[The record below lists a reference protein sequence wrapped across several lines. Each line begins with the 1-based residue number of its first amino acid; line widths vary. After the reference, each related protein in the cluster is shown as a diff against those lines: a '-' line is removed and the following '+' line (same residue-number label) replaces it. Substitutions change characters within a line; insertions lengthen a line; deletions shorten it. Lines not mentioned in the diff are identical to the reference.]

1 MPSMIY
7 APGLKIYIEAGGSF
21 YRNNQTPTV
30 YDVSDDVVSGSL
42 TRIVDGV
49 SSLSFTLANPKRKYD
64 QVFTPNDR
72 VTVLMKRITWVRV
85 FTGYL
90 NQVPLMT
97 AWPRNVDLTASCSLK
112 RLQYWYWD
120 PEAAYTQQM
129 ISGALAAANGS
140 GMTSDGGMTNV
151 VLSVLDK
158 VVGWPN
164 SKVHIAQV
172 PDDWFKIAE
181 KIAQAVEKSSEE
193 SDALAKQ
200 FFASIG
206 GGGTTGGGGGTAV
219 SGGANVNGVLGSS
232 FQGFTSVGLRNA
244 EQIYSVG
251 TSLGATT
258 NDQIVALMV
267 AMQESTLGED
277 PNASIPNAYGAV
289 GVFQQIYSLPEWGGS
304 LQSALSVTD
313 SAKRF
318 FQHLF
323 SMVPNR
329 ANMPFAQQ
337 AEIVQR
343 SGQGSLYAKWQPQA
357 TAMVNKLQATAAAT
371 TTGTAPTNPASGQG
385 PTTGNNIGSTTN
397 LQLIE
402 VAKQFVTDFPS
413 IPYTE
418 KYGGT
423 QLAIISANPPP
434 GLDCSSFVQAVYLRA
449 LGGLYDFQNARVV
462 AEQRTICQIISLQ
475 DALNTPGA
483 LLFNGTAHV
492 EISIGDGQHSVGAHH
507 SGTYAGVVGASASYF
522 TDGGLL
528 PRVQY
533 ASVGKGGGS
542 VSVPPAGS
550 GTTAGG
556 TSGSTG
562 TLYNDPYSSSPGY
575 NPNDPFDKLFGDTA
589 WQPLLSQDQDTAYVL
604 AQSLTGIKSLLN
616 DQPLLPYLK
625 NLFAS
630 AMRSFCSAPNGDL
643 ISWFPDYY
651 GLWGTAAKM
660 VVQPIEVQDFS
671 VTWDD
676 SFFVTHQFTA
686 TTPQGGAGQLGLDVS
701 TGQVQSI
708 APDSFDPLVVAQ
720 NLAYTRGIAS
730 IDIPAMMYALFKV
743 DATEAQAQAFS
754 AWIYKRFGARP
765 DFQQIP
771 QMVGPSAE
779 FFCAIYFFMRQW
791 AYQYNADIPLTFMP
805 ELFPGMLIQIPE
817 FSFQG
822 YVNQVTHTW
831 QYGDGGG
838 FQTSVNI
845 SAPARLNSDG
855 SSADVLIGLPSAGD
869 FMGGG

>member
-7 APGLKIYIEAGGSF
+7 SPGLKIYIEAGGSY
-21 YRNNQTPTV
+21 YRPNQKPTI

-49 SSLSFTLANPKRKYD
+49 SSMQFTLANPKRKYD

-72 VTVLMKRITWVRV
+72 ITVMMKRITWVRV

-97 AWPRNVDLTASCSLK
+97 AWPRNVELTASCSLK

-129 ISGALAAANGS
+129 IRNALAAAAGT
-140 GMTSDGGMTNV
+140 GLTSDGGMTNV
-151 VLSVLDK
+151 VLSVLNN

-164 SKVHIAQV
+164 SKVHISQI
-172 PDDWFKIAE
+172 PDDWFKTAE
-181 KIAQAVEKSSEE
+181 KIAKAVEKSSEE

-206 GGGTTGGGGGTAV
+206 GSGTVGAGGGTSV
-219 SGGANVNGVLGSS
+219 PGGANVNGLLGSS
-232 FQGFTSVGLRNA
+232 FQGFSGTGLRNA
-244 EQIYSVG
+244 ETIYSVG

-277 PNASIPNAYGAV
+277 PNTNIPNSYGAV
-289 GVFQQIYSLPEWGGS
+289 GVFQQRYQFSEWGGS
-304 LQSALSVTD
+304 LQGCIDVANA
-313 SAKRF
+313 AKMF

-323 SMVPNR
+323 NMVPNR
-329 ANMPFAQQ
+329 AGMPFATQ
-337 AEIVQR
+337 AETVQR

-357 TAMVNKLQATAAAT
+357 TAMVDKLQSASAGT
-371 TTGTAPTNPASGQG
+371 TTGTAPTNPNG
-385 PTTGNNIGSTTN
+385 TTTPPGGNNVGSCTN
-397 LQLIE
+397 LQF
-402 VAKQFVTDFPS
+402 VGTAQQFVASYPS

-423 QLAIISANPPP
+423 QMAIISANPPP

-449 LGGLYDFQNARVV
+449 MGGLYDFQQARVV
-462 AEQRTICQIISLQ
+462 ADQRNICKIIDVQ
-475 DALNTPGA
+475 TALNTPGA
-483 LLFNGTAHV
+483 LLFNGTQHV

-507 SGTYAGVVGASASYF
+507 SGTYAGVVGASAAYF
-522 TDGGLL
+522 TDGGLV
-528 PRVQY
+528 PRVTY

-542 VSVPPAGS
+542 VTVPPA

-556 TSGSTG
+556 STG
-562 TLYNDPYSSSPGY
+562 TGTVFTDQYSGTPGY
-575 NPNDPFDKLFGDTA
+575 NPNDPFDKLFGDTP
-589 WQPLLSQDQDTAYVL
+589 WSSLNTQQEDPAYTL

-630 AMRSFCSAPNGDL
+630 TMRSFCSAPNGDL
-643 ISWFPDYY
+643 IGWFPDYY
-651 GLWGTAAKM
+651 GLWGGAAKM

-676 SFFVTHQFTA
+676 SYFVTHQFTA
-686 TTPQGGAGQLGLDVS
+686 TTPQGGAGQLNLDVT
-701 TGQVQSI
+701 TGQVNSLTPQSL
-708 APDSFDPLVVAQ
+708 DPLLIAQ
-720 NLAYTRGIAS
+720 ELAYTRGIAS

-743 DATEAQAQAFS
+743 DATEAQAKAFS

-779 FFCAIYFFMRQW
+779 FFSALYFFMRQW

-838 FQTSVNI
+838 FTTSVNI

-855 SSADVLIGLPSAGD
+855 NSANVLIGLPYAGG
-869 FMGGG
+869 FNPGGG